1 MRQFAG
7 SFNNDAGQIVTF
19 RLLRTTLRSYRPRV
33 GFEGSDNEW
42 REEYLLGP
50 WVLGLRFRVIGV

>member
-1 MRQFAG
+1 MMLAK
-7 SFNNDAGQIVTF
+7 SLHSITENDTPQLPTE
-19 RLLRTTLRSYRPRV
+19 V